1 MGFGIITPM
10 QTTSSTLRVLAAFAA
25 GTFFSGCYT
34 TAVREPA
41 YDTLIAHRGESKDA
55 PENTLPAYQMAVDR
69 GFGFECDVY
78 VSSDKKVFSFH
89 DRNLKR
95 TTGVDMK
102 CSDASWDELV
112 SKVDAGAWKGEKW
125 KGVRPALLSEILAL
139 ARDGRKIY
147 VEIKDTDPA
156 AVAYIRQV
164 FEKQS
169 VATPKNALFI
179 CFYPQMCRELKRQM
193 PEYTVYFL
201 TTPIDRRAQPP
212 RPKTPGEIVREVRDA
227 NADGVDISF
236 VPEIVTADFV
246 RKVRAEGLEFH
257 VWTVDDLDRTLKAFA
272 AGAQTVTT
280 NCAKKQL
287 DEYNA
292 R

>member
-1 MGFGIITPM
+1 MFV
-10 QTTSSTLRVLAAFAA
+10 RAFATAVA
-25 GTFFSGCYT
+25 GAVMSGCT
-34 TAVREPA
+34 TTVAVSEPA

-55 PENTLPAYQMAVDR
+55 PENTMPAYQMAVGR

-78 VSSDKKVFSFH
+78 VSADKRVFSFH

-95 TTGVDMK
+95 TTGVDMM
-102 CSDASWDELV
+102 CAEASWEDLV
-112 SKVDAGAWKGEKW
+112 SKIDAGAWKGDKW
-125 KGVRPALLSEILAL
+125 KGVRPALLEEILTL

-147 VEIKDTDPA
+147 IEIKDTDPA
-156 AVAYIRQV
+156 AVQYIRQV

-169 VATPKNALFI
+169 RATPENTLFI

-201 TTPIDRRAQPP
+201 TGPIDRRVQPA
-212 RPKTPGEIVREVRDA
+212 RPKTPGEIITEVRAAD
-227 NADGVDISF
+227 ADGVDIQF

-246 RKVRAEGLEFH
+246 RKVREAGLEFH
-257 VWTVDDLDRTLKAFA
+257 VWTVDDLDKTLKAFA